1 MFELWKLH
9 RSRDKA
15 LKEIKNKLDEAKKT
29 KDKERVQELLFEEQS
44 DIDEFLEWEATI
56 RSRKLAKKAERFDL
70 PIPEWKRC
78 SFSGDYYLTQESRY
92 ELRKRII
99 EESNNRRV
107 RFTQWG
113 SIIISLISA
122 STAFIAVY
130 LALLSHKH

>member
-1 MFELWKLH
+1 MFDLWKIH
-9 RSRDKA
+9 RNRDKD
-15 LKEIKNKLDEAKKT
+15 LRKIKNKLDEAKKT

-44 DIDEFLEWEATI
+44 DIDEFLDWEATI

-70 PIPEWKRC
+70 PIPKMER
-78 SFSGDYYLTQESRY
+78 SSSSGNFYLTQESRY
-92 ELRKRII
+92 ELRKGII
-99 EESNNRRV
+99 EESKNRRE
-107 RFTQWG
+107 RFTQWA

>member
-29 KDKERVQELLFEEQS
+29 KDKERVQELLYEEQS
-44 DIDEFLEWEATI
+44 AIDKFSEWEASI
-56 RSRKLAKKAERFDL
+56 RSRKLVKKAARFDL
-70 PIPEWKRC
+70 PIPERERS
-78 SFSGDYYLTQESRY
+78 SFSGDFYLTQESRY

-99 EESNNRRV
+99 EESNNRRA
-107 RFTQWG
+107 RFTQWAY
-113 SIIISLISA
+113 IIISLISA

-130 LALLSHKH
+130 LALLSHKN